1 MYNVFL
7 VEDEILMRDGI
18 RELIA
23 WNEYGFTF
31 AGEASDGELAWP
43 QIQKL
48 KPDIVIT
55 DIKMPFMD
63 GLALSRLI
71 KKEFPQTTIII
82 LSGYDDFVYAKEAIS
97 IGVSQYLLKPL
108 SKDQLVEVLCEVKSQ
123 KDKEAEQN
131 RYLVQFNS
139 EIQEYLSSSR
149 KGFFDALVSGK
160 LPAQELL
167 SRAERLKLS
176 LVAERYN
183 IVLFLLEEDL
193 LENEYSVQMADVQS
207 DICGCFP
214 ENNNLVMFSIGID
227 TVVFLIKGD
236 ADSIGTITKECVDCI
251 AEICQ
256 PIQKT
261 IKWSVVVSD
270 PVNRLSA
277 VADCYR
283 AARKGL
289 FYRHTGKESN
299 IYYVGD
305 NAAAPSFAAVVDF
318 DPNDTDA
325 ARMDQRIVE
334 KFLTNGLPEDLA
346 AFVSDYMNS
355 IRAQAE
361 RSVTFRQYV
370 VLNIQFTVNAFLEK
384 FGYSKEII
392 NFSQKTGRQLQSF
405 MSTVD
410 SIEQYVRDLLAH
422 ALALR
427 DMAVTSRYST
437 KLKKAVE
444 YMQNNYHDPEI
455 SLNTVARVAFVSP
468 THFSTLFSQ
477 QMGKTFV
484 EYLTELRMD
493 KAKELLR
500 CTDAG
505 SSEISYQ
512 VGYSDP
518 HYFSF
523 IFKKVNGCSPRD
535 YRSGRKS
542 S

>member
-108 SKDQLVEVLCEVKSQ
+108 SKDQLVEVLREVKSQ

-160 LPAQELL
+160 LPAEELL
-167 SRAERLKLS
+167 SRAERLKIS

-193 LENEYSVQMADVQS
+193 LENGYSVQMADVLS

-214 ENNNLVMFSIGID
+214 ENNDLIMFSIGID
-227 TVVFLIKGD
+227 TIVFLIKGD

-251 AEICQ
+251 ADICR

-283 AARKGL
+283 SARKGL
-289 FYRHTGKESN
+289 FYRQTGKESN
-299 IYYVGD
+299 IYYVG
-305 NAAAPSFAAVVDF
+305 NHAAAPSFAAVVDF

-334 KFLTNGLPEDLA
+334 KFLTNGLPEDLP
-346 AFVSDYMNS
+346 AFLSDYINS

-384 FGYSKEII
+384 FGYSKEIN
-392 NFSQKTGRQLQSF
+392 NFSQKTGRQLETF
-405 MSTVD
+405 MSTVE

-437 KLKKAVE
+437 KLNKAVD

-455 SLNTVARVAFVSP
+455 SLNTVAKVAFVSP

-505 SSEISYQ
+505 SSEIAYQ

-535 YRSGRKS
+535 YRLGRKS

>member
-1 MYNVFL
+1 MYSVFL
-7 VEDEILMRDGI
+7 VEDEIVMRDGI

-31 AGEASDGELAWP
+31 TGEAADGELAWP

-48 KPDIVIT
+48 RPDIVIT

-63 GLALSRLI
+63 GLVLSRLI
-71 KKEFPQTTIII
+71 KKEFPHTTVII

-108 SKDQLVEVLCEVKSQ
+108 SKDQLVEVLREVKLQ
-123 KDKEAEQN
+123 KDKEADQD

-149 KGFFDALVSGK
+149 KGFFDILVSGK
-160 LPAQELL
+160 LAAEELL
-167 SRAERLKLS
+167 ARAEKLKLS

-193 LENEYSVQMADVQS
+193 LHNGYSVQIADVQS
-207 DICGCFP
+207 EICSCFP

-227 TVVFLIKGD
+227 TIVFLVKAD
-236 ADSIGTITKECVDCI
+236 ANSIESITKECVDCI

-277 VADCYR
+277 VAECYR

-289 FYRHTGKESN
+289 FYRHSGKDNN
-299 IYYVGD
+299 IYYASATT
-305 NAAAPSFAAVVDF
+305 AASALSAVVDF

-325 ARMDQRIVE
+325 AKMDQRIVE
-334 KFLTNGLPEDLA
+334 KFLTNGLPEDLHT
-346 AFVSDYMNS
+346 FLSDYFNS
-355 IRAQAE
+355 IRIQAE
-361 RSVTFRQYV
+361 QSVTFRQYV

-384 FGYSKEII
+384 FGYSKDITNI
-392 NFSQKTGRQLQSF
+392 PQKNRRPLQN
-405 MSTVD
+405 
-410 SIEQYVRDLLAH
+410 SISSLENLEQYVLDLLAH
-422 ALALR
+422 ALVLR
-427 DMAVTSRYST
+427 DMAVNNRYGK
-437 KLKKAVE
+437 KLQKAVD
-444 YMQNNYHDPEI
+444 YMKDNYSDPEI
-455 SLNTVARVAFVSP
+455 SLNTVAKEAFVSA
-468 THFSTLFSQ
+468 THFSALFSQ

-505 SSEISYQ
+505 SSEIAFQ

-523 IFKKVNGCSPRD
+523 IFKKINGCAPRD
-535 YRSGRKS
+535 YRLGRKPS
-542 S
+542 